1 MPRRPRQ
8 SSSGSRSRTSDNERR
23 RREAALDKTLAGTF
37 PASDPLST
45 NPNPDDETAAPAVA
59 GQPADA
65 PAAGGT
71 RPAATVAILGA
82 TGFIGSALVNEACR
96 RGHRVTAIARRAERV
111 PGQPGVT
118 AVAVDV
124 NDTAGLAAILRG
136 HDAVISAFNPGWKN
150 PNLYDEQVR
159 GTSSIIAA
167 IRQAG
172 VKRVLWTGGASGLE
186 VAPGVRGIDNPN
198 LPDWV
203 RPGALAT
210 IEALEQLRQA
220 PDLDWSFLA
229 PSTELTLGER
239 TGRFRLGGDQLI
251 VGADGRSW
259 ISVQDFAVAMMD
271 ELERPAHIRQR
282 FTVGY

>member
-8 SSSGSRSRTSDNERR
+8 SRSRSRSGTADDERR

-37 PASDPLST
+37 PASDALST
-45 NPNPDDETAAPAVA
+45 TPNPDDETAVPE
-59 GQPADA
+59 
-65 PAAGGT
+65 AGGEGSKPPDA
-71 RPAATVAILGA
+71 RQSGMAVAILGA
-82 TGFIGSALVNEACR
+82 TGFVGSTLVNEACR

-111 PGQPGVT
+111 PGQRGVT

-259 ISVQDFAVAMMD
+259 ISVQDLAVAMID